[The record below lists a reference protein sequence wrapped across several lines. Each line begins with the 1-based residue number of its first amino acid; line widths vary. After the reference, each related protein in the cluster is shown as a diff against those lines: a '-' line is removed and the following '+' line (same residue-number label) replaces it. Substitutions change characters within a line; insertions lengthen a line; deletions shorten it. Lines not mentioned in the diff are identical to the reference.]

1 MNKVSAIVLAAGKG
15 TRMQSAS
22 ENKVTLELGGKPMI
36 AHIVA
41 LLKQIKISPIIL
53 VVGFQKESVVNLFK
67 SDKNVIFAE
76 QRQRKGTAHA
86 VQIALKKTKQEAEN
100 ILILQGDDSAFYKKE
115 TIENLI
121 KEHLENDSAF
131 TFLTIDV
138 QNPFGLGRIVRDKD
152 GSLIGIVEEKDASKA
167 IREIKEINPACYVA
181 KTTFLKKYLKMI
193 KPSPVTGEYYLT
205 SLIDMG
211 LNKKEKIHAHRA
223 GSIPWRGVN
232 TKEEL
237 DEAAKLFK
245 EIKNSI

>member
-1 MNKVSAIVLAAGKG
+1 MNKVSAIILAAGKG
-15 TRMQSAS
+15 TRMQSAK

-36 AHIVA
+36 AHTVE
-41 LLKQIKISPIIL
+41 LLKQIKISPIVL

-67 SDKNVIFAE
+67 NDKNIIFAE
-76 QRQRKGTAHA
+76 QRHRNGTAHA
-86 VQIALKKTKQEAEN
+86 VQIALKKNKQEAEN

-121 KEHLENDSAF
+121 KEHIENDSAF

-138 QNPFGLGRIVRDKD
+138 KNPFGLGRIVRDQENN
-152 GSLIGIVEEKDASKA
+152 LVGIVEEKDATKS
-167 IREIKEINPACYVA
+167 IRKIKEINPACYVA
-181 KTTFLKKYLKMI
+181 RTAFLKKYLKMI

-211 LNKKEKIHAHRA
+211 LAKKEKIHAHRA